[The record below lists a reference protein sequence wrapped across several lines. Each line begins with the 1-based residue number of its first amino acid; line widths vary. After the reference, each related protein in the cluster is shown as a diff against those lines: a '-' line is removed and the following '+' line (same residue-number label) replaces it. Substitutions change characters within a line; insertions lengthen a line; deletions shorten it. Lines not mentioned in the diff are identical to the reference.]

1 MSTFS
6 TLLLDVAGGVAT
18 LTLNRPE
25 KRNALNFDMCNDLRA
40 AIDAVSAN
48 TDARVLLVM
57 GNGPSFCAGAD
68 LKERDGK
75 TPDWMRERR
84 RRSYAAYMALSA
96 IEIPAIAVVDGM
108 CAGSGCEIATACDFI
123 LASENAQ
130 FRYPEAQLGT
140 VGATQRLPRI
150 VGKALAKELL
160 FTGRTVGAEEAK
172 AVGLINR
179 IIPADKLRD
188 EALAM
193 AQHIA
198 KAPPLAMRLAKRS
211 IDLGMETN
219 LERGVAI
226 EALAVERCLADT
238 EWKTGVANFVA
249 GKKE

>member
-1 MSTFS
+1 MTYS
-6 TLLLDVAGGVAT
+6 TLLLDVAEGVAT
-18 LTLNRPE
+18 LTLNRPD
-25 KRNALNFDMCNDLRA
+25 KRNALNLEMCNDLRT
-40 AIDAVSAN
+40 AIDAVTAN
-48 TDARVLLVM
+48 AEVRVLLVT

-84 RRSYAAYMALSA
+84 RRSYAVYMALSA
-96 IEIPAIAVVDGM
+96 LEIPAIAVVDGM

-123 LASENAQ
+123 LASDKAQ

-160 FTGRTVGAEEAK
+160 FTGRTVGADEAK
-172 AVGLINR
+172 AIGLVNR
-179 IIPADKLRD
+179 LIPADKLRD
-188 EALAM
+188 EALAI
-193 AQHIA
+193 AKQIA

-219 LERGVAI
+219 LERGVAV

>member
-6 TLLLDVAGGVAT
+6 TLLLEFAGGVAT

-25 KRNALNFDMCNDLRA
+25 KRNALNLEMCNDLRA
-40 AIDAVSAN
+40 AIDVVTAN
-48 TDARVLLVM
+48 AEARVVLVA

-84 RRSYAAYMALSA
+84 RRSYAAYMALSTL
-96 IEIPAIAVVDGM
+96 EIPAIAVVDGM

-123 LASENAQ
+123 LASEKAQ

-160 FTGRTVGAEEAK
+160 FTGRTVAADEAK
-172 AVGLINR
+172 AIGLVNR
-179 IIPADKLRD
+179 VIPGDKLRD

-193 AQHIA
+193 AQQIA

-211 IDLGMETN
+211 IDLGVETN

>member
-1 MSTFS
+1 MSPFS
-6 TLLLDVAGGVAT
+6 TLLLEFADGVAT
-18 LTLNRPE
+18 LTLDRPE

-40 AIDAVSAN
+40 AIDTVTAN
-48 TDARVLLVM
+48 AEARVLLVT

-75 TPDWMRERR
+75 TPEWMRERR

-96 IEIPAIAVVDGM
+96 LEIPAIAVVDGM

-123 LASENAQ
+123 LASEKAQ

-160 FTGRTVGAEEAK
+160 FTGRTVAADEAK
-172 AVGLINR
+172 AIGLVNR

-193 AQHIA
+193 ARQIA

>member
-40 AIDAVSAN
+40 AIDAVSTN
-48 TDARVLLVM
+48 TDARVLLIM